1 MTTVSFPHGGHKGDK
16 DMAVMVRR
24 EAVATVRVAA
34 RAETLD
40 GASWPGD
47 ATAVRLADDE
57 VLVLDALETS
67 PPEPD
72 AIVFPD
78 TGWVRFVLTPEAGA
92 ELMARAASWPPPVP
106 RLDTGADADADAGA
120 GAGAGSASASA
131 LGQGMVAGIP
141 VKLVIG
147 AGAGA
152 GGVAELGSGTEP
164 GSVGVPGG
172 DGPWWFLVPAALADE
187 FEGRLEDALDGA
199 PESRARGEQGS
210 SQQAVSGEAME

>member
-1 MTTVSFPHGGHKGDK
+1 
-16 DMAVMVRR
+16 MAVMVRR

-92 ELMARAASWPPPVP
+92 EFMARAASWPPPVP
-106 RLDTGADADADAGA
+106 RLDTGAGAGAGADAGA
-120 GAGAGSASASA
+120 GSGSASASA

-141 VKLVIG
+141 VKLVV
-147 AGAGA
+147 GAGA

-164 GSVGVPGG
+164 GSVGVSGG
-172 DGPWWFLVPAALADE
+172 GGPWWFLVPAALADE
-187 FEGRLEDALDGA
+187 FEGRLEDALDGV
-199 PESRARGEQGS
+199 PESRVRGEQGS

>member
-1 MTTVSFPHGGHKGDK
+1 
-16 DMAVMVRR
+16 MAVMVRR

-106 RLDTGADADADAGA
+106 RLDTGVGSDVSS
-120 GAGAGSASASA
+120 GSASASA

-141 VKLVIG
+141 VKLVVP

-152 GGVAELGSGTEP
+152 GTEP
-164 GSVGVPGG
+164 GSVGVSGG
-172 DGPWWFLVPAALADE
+172 DGPWWFLVPAALADD
-187 FEGRLEDALDGA
+187 FEGRLEDALDGV
-199 PESRARGEQGS
+199 PESRVRGEQGS

>member
-1 MTTVSFPHGGHKGDK
+1 
-16 DMAVMVRR
+16 MAVMVRR

-92 ELMARAASWPPPVP
+92 EFMARAASWPPPVP
-106 RLDTGADADADAGA
+106 QRG
-120 GAGAGSASASA
+120 SASA

-141 VKLVIG
+141 VKLVVPAG

-164 GSVGVPGG
+164 GSVGVSGG
-172 DGPWWFLVPAALADE
+172 GGPWWFLVPAALADE
-187 FEGRLEDALDGA
+187 FEGRLEDALDGV
-199 PESRARGEQGS
+199 PESRVRGEQGS

>member
-1 MTTVSFPHGGHKGDK
+1 
-16 DMAVMVRR
+16 MAVMVRR

-57 VLVLDALETS
+57 VLLLDALETS

-72 AIVFPD
+72 AIVFPE

-92 ELMARAASWPPPVP
+92 EFMARAASWPPPVP

-120 GAGAGSASASA
+120 GSGSDVSSGSGSASASA

-141 VKLVIG
+141 VKLVVPAGAG

-164 GSVGVPGG
+164 GSGGVSGG
-172 DGPWWFLVPAALADE
+172 GGPWWFLVPAALARITN
-187 FEGRLEDALDGA
+187 FHG
-199 PESRARGEQGS
+199 Q
-210 SQQAVSGEAME
+210 

>member
-1 MTTVSFPHGGHKGDK
+1 
-16 DMAVMVRR
+16 MAVMVRR

-106 RLDTGADADADAGA
+106 RLDTGAGADAGA
-120 GAGAGSASASA
+120 GSDVSSGSVSASA

-152 GGVAELGSGTEP
+152 GAGTEPGSGTERGSGTEP
-164 GSVGVPGG
+164 GSVGVSGG
-172 DGPWWFLVPAALADE
+172 GGPWWFLVPAALADE
-187 FEGRLEDALDGA
+187 FEGRLEDALDGV
-199 PESRARGEQGS
+199 PESRVRGEQGS

>member
-1 MTTVSFPHGGHKGDK
+1 
-16 DMAVMVRR
+16 MAVMVRR

-106 RLDTGADADADAGA
+106 RLDTGADTGADADAGA
-120 GAGAGSASASA
+120 GSGSASASA

-152 GGVAELGSGTEP
+152 GAGAGGVAELGSGTEP
-164 GSVGVPGG
+164 GSVGVSGG
-172 DGPWWFLVPAALADE
+172 GGPWWFLVPAALADE

-199 PESRARGEQGS
+199 PESRVRGEQGS

>member
-1 MTTVSFPHGGHKGDK
+1 
-16 DMAVMVRR
+16 MAVMVRR

-106 RLDTGADADADAGA
+106 QLDAGA
-120 GAGAGSASASA
+120 GLDVSSGSGSASASA

-141 VKLVIG
+141 VKLVVG

-152 GGVAELGSGTEP
+152 GAGTEPGSGTEP
-164 GSVGVPGG
+164 GGVGVPGG
-172 DGPWWFLVPAALADE
+172 GGPWWFLVPAALADE
-187 FEGRLEDALDGA
+187 FEGRLEDALDGV
-199 PESRARGEQGS
+199 PESRVRGEQGG

>member
-1 MTTVSFPHGGHKGDK
+1 
-16 DMAVMVRR
+16 MAVMVRR

-92 ELMARAASWPPPVP
+92 ELMACAASWPPPVP
-106 RLDTGADADADAGA
+106 QLDAGA
-120 GAGAGSASASA
+120 GSGSDVSSGSGSGSASA

-141 VKLVIG
+141 VKLVVGAG

-164 GSVGVPGG
+164 GSVGVSGG
-172 DGPWWFLVPAALADE
+172 GGPWWFLVPAALADE
-187 FEGRLEDALDGA
+187 FEGRLEDALDGV
-199 PESRARGEQGS
+199 PESRVRGEQGS

>member
-1 MTTVSFPHGGHKGDK
+1 
-16 DMAVMVRR
+16 MAVMVRR

-72 AIVFPD
+72 AIAFPD

-106 RLDTGADADADAGA
+106 QLDAGA
-120 GAGAGSASASA
+120 GSDVSSGSSSGSASASA

-147 AGAGA
+147 AGAG
-152 GGVAELGSGTEP
+152 GVAELGSGTEP
-164 GSVGVPGG
+164 GSVGVSGG
-172 DGPWWFLVPAALADE
+172 GGPWWFLVPAALADE

-199 PESRARGEQGS
+199 PESRVRGEQGS

>member
-1 MTTVSFPHGGHKGDK
+1 
-16 DMAVMVRR
+16 MAVMVRR

-106 RLDTGADADADAGA
+106 RLDTGADADADADA
-120 GAGAGSASASA
+120 GSGSDVSSDSASASASA

-141 VKLVIG
+141 VKLVVP

-152 GGVAELGSGTEP
+152 GAELGSGTEP
-164 GSVGVPGG
+164 GSVGVSGG

-199 PESRARGEQGS
+199 PESRVRGEQGS

>member
-1 MTTVSFPHGGHKGDK
+1 
-16 DMAVMVRR
+16 MAVMVRR

-106 RLDTGADADADAGA
+106 RLDTGVGSDVSS
-120 GAGAGSASASA
+120 GSASASA

-141 VKLVIG
+141 VKLVVP

-152 GGVAELGSGTEP
+152 GTEPGSGTKP
-164 GSVGVPGG
+164 GSVGVSGG

-199 PESRARGEQGS
+199 PESRVRGEQGS

>member
-1 MTTVSFPHGGHKGDK
+1 
-16 DMAVMVRR
+16 MVRR

-106 RLDTGADADADAGA
+106 RLDTGADADADADA
-120 GAGAGSASASA
+120 GAGSGSDVSSGSGSASASA

-141 VKLVIG
+141 VKLVV
-147 AGAGA
+147 GA
-152 GGVAELGSGTEP
+152 GGGTELGSGTEP
-164 GSVGVPGG
+164 GSVGVSGG
-172 DGPWWFLVPAALADE
+172 GGPWWFLVPAALADE
-187 FEGRLEDALDGA
+187 FEGRLEDALDGV
-199 PESRARGEQGS
+199 PESRVRGEQGS

>member
-1 MTTVSFPHGGHKGDK
+1 
-16 DMAVMVRR
+16 MAVMVRR

-106 RLDTGADADADAGA
+106 QLDAGA
-120 GAGAGSASASA
+120 GSDVSSGSGSASASA
-131 LGQGMVAGIP
+131 LGQGMVAGLP

-152 GGVAELGSGTEP
+152 GGVTEPGSGTEP
-164 GSVGVPGG
+164 GSVGVSGG
-172 DGPWWFLVPAALADE
+172 GGPWWFLVPAALADE

-199 PESRARGEQGS
+199 PESRVRGEQGS